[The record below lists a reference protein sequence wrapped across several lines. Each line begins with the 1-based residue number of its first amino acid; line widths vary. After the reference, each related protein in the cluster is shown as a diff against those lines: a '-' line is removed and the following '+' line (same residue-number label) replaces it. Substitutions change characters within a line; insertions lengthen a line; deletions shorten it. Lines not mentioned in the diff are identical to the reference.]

1 MDVGD
6 STASVKGK
14 WEMGSYRAAFRKT
27 EMCKGKMMIY
37 PMFACL
43 LGLRCSW
50 SYPEQGA
57 LLLYCV
63 GAGVI

>member
-37 PMFACL
+37 PMFAFFARITL
-43 LGLRCSW
+43 
-50 SYPEQGA
+50 
-57 LLLYCV
+57 
-63 GAGVI
+63 